1 MRPEEEDQRS
11 WNVWSTQSPLPY
23 DFNVPDDPTKLGAP
37 HAGRHCGKSFSTPAE
52 ERKGVF
58 VPKGLRSDW
67 GLEDP
72 GENGPEGPPRG
83 SDIILVGHI
92 LGQLEVVRGAGS
104 LLTPTGGQ
112 APLGR
117 IRQAHCPPHLLG
129 SLALLPALKVEWDFQ
144 GAWTVRSGSAMGQLG
159 DREQISYLL

>member
-1 MRPEEEDQRS
+1 M
-11 WNVWSTQSPLPY
+11 
-23 DFNVPDDPTKLGAP
+23 
-37 HAGRHCGKSFSTPAE
+37 
-52 ERKGVF
+52 F